1 MTDTSAEP
9 GSALPG
15 GRSARSQELL
25 AIALEVLERDGLE
38 RLSVGEI
45 ARQAGIRT
53 PSLYKHFTGKAEI
66 ELGLIELGFA
76 LFVRATS
83 EATAELGPQASR
95 RKKITAFAR
104 AYRTFGL
111 QNPQLYRLMNDRP
124 LPRDMLSP
132 EVEAEAMRDYL
143 ALVTDRDQARS
154 YWAWAH
160 GLLSLEIAGRYPP
173 EADLD
178 AAWQVLIDAVAG

>member
-1 MTDTSAEP
+1 MTDISA
-9 GSALPG
+9 SR

-25 AIALEVLERDGLE
+25 TIALEVLERDGLE

-45 ARQAGIRT
+45 ARQAGIKT
-53 PSLYKHFTGKAEI
+53 PSLYKHFAGKPEI
-66 ELGLIELGFA
+66 ELGLIELGFEMFTRSTREAVEA
-76 LFVRATS
+76 LNS
-83 EATAELGPQASR
+83 GASR
-95 RKKITAFAR
+95 RRKIAAFAN

-111 QNPQLYRLMNDRP
+111 ENPQLYRLMNDRP
-124 LPRDMLSP
+124 LPRDMLAP

-160 GLLSLEIAGRYPP
+160 GLLSLEIADRYPP

-178 AAWQVLIDAVAG
+178 AAWQILIDTVAR